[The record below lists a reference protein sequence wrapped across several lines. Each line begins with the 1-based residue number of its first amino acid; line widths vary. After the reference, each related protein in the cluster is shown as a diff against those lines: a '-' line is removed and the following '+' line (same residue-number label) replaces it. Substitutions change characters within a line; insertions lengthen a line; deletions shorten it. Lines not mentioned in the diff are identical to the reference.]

1 MTATVS
7 TPPRVAMR
15 LTLQGRVQGLGVR
28 PAVAR
33 LAGDLGLAG
42 TVRNT
47 LHGLEIEIE
56 GEPDGVAAFQSQLP
70 AAVPAGC
77 DVRSLESELL
87 LPAARRRF
95 TIERD
100 DGNGPLL
107 AQVPLDTAVCTQC
120 LAEASDPTNGRFGYP
135 LISCAA
141 CGPRYS
147 VIRRMPYE
155 RADTTLADFP
165 LCAPCRA
172 EYTAPA
178 DRRFH
183 AQSTACAQCGPHIWA
198 VDHTGQSLG
207 ARDRALSAA
216 LTALGSGRIV
226 ALRGVGG
233 YQLLCDAAN
242 ESAVSR
248 LRDRKSRPTKPLALL
263 VRSADDVAQLAF
275 IDDAG
280 RRALV
285 DPANPIVLLHSR
297 LSPALAPSIHPGLD
311 TVGVML
317 PTTALHNEF
326 VREFGGPLVCTSGN
340 REGDPLEF
348 EPVSAERNLA
358 GIADLWLHHDRPIER
373 PIDDSVVRVIAGR
386 TVTIRLA
393 RGMAPLSL
401 DLPAGEP
408 MIAFGGHQKAAAAWC
423 NGAQCAIG
431 PHVGDLETL
440 AARER
445 FTAQQ
450 RASEEL
456 YRFTPH
462 ACIHDLH
469 PDYFTTQLAADSG
482 RPTRAVPH
490 HFAHVAAAM
499 LEHGLLD
506 DTVLGV
512 AFDGTG
518 LGTDGTIWG
527 GEFILAHGTG
537 SMQRVASLRP
547 FVLPG
552 GEAAVREPWRV
563 AVSVLADTVGR
574 EVLLN
579 IGLAGV
585 DRQRVATLLSLLHRT
600 RLSVVTT
607 SAGRLFDAAACLILS
622 VTDAQFDGEP
632 AMRLEAAADRS
643 AHGQYPLPLT
653 ADDPPQLDWRPL
665 FAALWADCRNRTDA
679 AVMAMRFHRSL
690 ATGMAALTRRYP
702 ELPVVLSGGVFQNR
716 LLTELLVEGLDGTPR
731 LRLPGRIP
739 PNDGGLAAGQ
749 LAIALCAARLTRSRR
764 RGSFNP

>member
-1 MTATVS
+1 MAVTQAA
-7 TPPRVAMR
+7 PPRVAMR
-15 LTLQGRVQGLGVR
+15 LHLQGRVQGLGVR

-33 LAGDLGLAG
+33 LANRLGLAG
-42 TVRNT
+42 SVRNT

-56 GEPDGVAAFQSQLP
+56 GEPPDVAAFQSQLS
-70 AAVPAGC
+70 AALPRACEIRG
-77 DVRSLESELL
+77 RHSELM
-87 LPAARRRF
+87 PESSRDRF

-100 DGNGPLL
+100 QSDGPLL
-107 AQVPLDTAVCTQC
+107 AQVPSDAAVCDQC
-120 LAEASDPTNGRFGYP
+120 LSEANDASDRRFGYP

-155 RADTTLADFP
+155 RSDTTLADFP

-183 AQSTACAQCGPHIWA
+183 AQTTACSRCGPHVWA
-198 VDHTGQSLG
+198 VDRSGQTIG
-207 ARDRALSAA
+207 ERERAMSAA
-216 LTALGSGRIV
+216 LAALRTGRIV

-233 YQLLCDAAN
+233 YQLLCDASNAT
-242 ESAVSR
+242 AVAR
-248 LRDRKSRPTKPLALL
+248 LRDRKSRPAKPLAVL
-263 VRSADDVAQLAF
+263 VRTAVDAAQLAELN
-275 IDDAG
+275 DVE

-285 DPANPIVLLHSR
+285 DPANPIVLLRSR
-297 LSPALAPSIHPGLD
+297 RSTSLAAAIHPGLD
-311 TVGVML
+311 NVGAML
-317 PTTALHNEF
+317 PTTALHDMV
-326 VREFGGPLVCTSGN
+326 VRDFGGPLVCTSGN
-340 REGDPLEF
+340 REGDPLEY

-358 GIADLWLHHDRPIER
+358 GIADLWLHHDRPIKR

-386 TVTIRLA
+386 PVTIRLA

-423 NGAQCAIG
+423 NGAQCVLG

-456 YRFTPH
+456 YRFAPE
-462 ACIHDLH
+462 ACVHDLH
-469 PDYFTTQLAADSG
+469 PDYYTSRLAQESG
-482 RPTRAVPH
+482 LPTIGVQH
-490 HFAHVAAAM
+490 HFAHVVAGM
-499 LEHGLLD
+499 LEQGLLD
-506 DTVLGV
+506 ETVLGV

-527 GEFILAHGTG
+527 GEFILARGAA
-537 SMQRVASLRP
+537 SMQRVARLRP

-552 GEAAVREPWRV
+552 GEAAIREPWRV
-563 AVSVLADTVGR
+563 AASVLADVVGR
-574 EVLLN
+574 EALLN
-579 IGLAGV
+579 NRVAGV
-585 DRQRVATLLSLLHRT
+585 DRQRVATLLPLLDRR
-600 RLSVVTT
+600 RLNVITT

-622 VTDAQFDGEP
+622 LTEARFDGEP

-643 AHGQYPLPLT
+643 AHGQYPLPVT

-679 AVMAMRFHRSL
+679 AVMAMRFHRGLS
-690 ATGMAALTRRYP
+690 AGMAAVIRRYAD
-702 ELPVVLSGGVFQNR
+702 LPVVLGGGVFQNR
-716 LLTELLVEGLDGTPR
+716 LLTELLVEELDGTPR

-749 LAIALCAARLTRSRR
+749 LAIALAGMQDRH
-764 RGSFNP
+764 